1 MKISEMVIK
10 HEFEISEKE
19 KTISEKLEEISV
31 LDRQLEDSKSQQVDG
46 ASQIDK
52 KDEIISELKKKVSTQ
67 IDELLKKDKIIFENH
82 SQIEKLRKSS
92 EKMQELTLAFEKIKE
107 CLKFKEEA
115 IEQLNLE
122 AKKSNIKNL
131 ELETRITGLSNELS
145 LAKDTIS
152 SEALLKDKFFNGGKE
167 LKKLWIEKDQI
178 IEKYQHDINR
188 IAEKDKEITRLK
200 TELSQAQL
208 QVKKMTVQSW
218 EKWKTVEEWKEKTLN
233 IGKLVSLIY

>member
-1 MKISEMVIK
+1 MKISEMVTK